1 MTAPPRQ
8 TMLATAPVS
17 KLIWTFAI
25 PAILSQVVNSMHNI
39 VDQTFLGW
47 GIGDLAIAA
56 TNIAFPLSTL
66 TTALAAL
73 IGMGGA
79 AGFSLD
85 LGKKQARSARKNW
98 GNAIVL
104 SVGLGCL
111 LAVLAVAFLEP
122 MLYLF
127 GATEAMMI
135 YAVPYARI
143 ISMGLPFAI
152 FSMAM
157 AHFIRADGSP
167 KFSSGVLLSGAIFNM
182 IFDPIFLFACSMG
195 IQGVALATVLGQ
207 GLSSCL
213 ALYYLVRR
221 RHMVTLER
229 EDFRLSA
236 GTIKGIGALGG
247 AIFFNHVIMTAA
259 QVILMNMLRTY
270 GAQSVYGSEIA
281 IAGSGAVGKVMI
293 VFLSCVIGIALGCQP
308 IFGFNYGSKRY
319 DRVIEAYRKAL
330 RYGTTLAV
338 IAFLCI
344 QLFPRQI
351 LSIFGSEDP
360 LFYEFSIHYI
370 RIYLLMTFVNA
381 FQPITSNFFTS
392 IGKAKLGFWMAL
404 VRQGLLLIPLL
415 LLLPL
420 AGPWYGWGPLGGT
433 HFRWSGSGAGPG
445 SGGPGGPPA
454 HGAAGGDPMK
464 RDTRRAILD
473 MAKTL
478 FSQQGYNAVS
488 IGEIAGALGI
498 SKGNVTYHFK
508 RKEDIM
514 EALLAE
520 AKPTFFQEPPRTME
534 ELDAFLE
541 DMEQA
546 RENYAF
552 YFQHHAQLGQLSPAI
567 RARQQAIY
575 HSQSA
580 LFAQALSILARQGM
594 FRGEDFPGA
603 YARVADTIF
612 LTSLYWLPF
621 CAVKGRKEDFRTQ
634 A

>member
-195 IQGVALATVLGQ
+195 IQGVALATVLG
-207 GLSSCL
+207 
-213 ALYYLVRR
+213 
-221 RHMVTLER
+221 
-229 EDFRLSA
+229 
-236 GTIKGIGALGG
+236 G

-420 AGPWYGWGPLGGT
+420 ALGMDGVL
-433 HFRWSGSGAGPG
+433 WAGPISDG
-445 SGGPGGPPA
+445 V
-454 HGAAGGDPMK
+454 AAV
-464 RDTRRAILD
+464 LV
-473 MAKTL
+473 L
-478 FSQQGYNAVS
+478 V
-488 IGEIAGALGI
+488 LG
-498 SKGNVTYHFK
+498 
-508 RKEDIM
+508 
-514 EALLAE
+514 
-520 AKPTFFQEPPRTME
+520 
-534 ELDAFLE
+534 
-541 DMEQA
+541 A
-546 RENYAF
+546 REVRR
-552 YFQHHAQLGQLSPAI
+552 LTV
-567 RARQQAIY
+567 QQ
-575 HSQSA
+575 
-580 LFAQALSILARQGM
+580 
-594 FRGEDFPGA
+594 EETP
-603 YARVADTIF
+603 
-612 LTSLYWLPF
+612 
-621 CAVKGRKEDFRTQ
+621 
-634 A
+634 

>member
-104 SVGLGCL
+104 SGGLGCL

-182 IFDPIFLFACSMG
+182 MFDPIFLFACSMG

-259 QVILMNMLRTY
+259 QVILMNMRRTY

-281 IAGSGAVGKVMI
+281 IAGSGAVGTVRL
-293 VFLSCVIGIALGCQP
+293 VFLSCDIGIALGCQP

-319 DRVIEAYRKAL
+319 DRVSEAYRKAL
-330 RYGTTLAV
+330 SYGTTLAV
-338 IAFLCI
+338 IAVLCI
-344 QLFPRQI
+344 KLFPRQI

-360 LFYEFSIHYI
+360 LLYASSIHSI
-370 RIYLLMTFVNA
+370 RIYRLMTFVNA

-420 AGPWYGWGPLGGT
+420 ALGMDGVL
-433 HFRWSGSGAGPG
+433 WAGPISDG
-445 SGGPGGPPA
+445 V
-454 HGAAGGDPMK
+454 AAV
-464 RDTRRAILD
+464 LV
-473 MAKTL
+473 L
-478 FSQQGYNAVS
+478 V
-488 IGEIAGALGI
+488 LG
-498 SKGNVTYHFK
+498 
-508 RKEDIM
+508 
-514 EALLAE
+514 
-520 AKPTFFQEPPRTME
+520 
-534 ELDAFLE
+534 
-541 DMEQA
+541 A
-546 RENYAF
+546 REVRR
-552 YFQHHAQLGQLSPAI
+552 LTV
-567 RARQQAIY
+567 QQ
-575 HSQSA
+575 
-580 LFAQALSILARQGM
+580 
-594 FRGEDFPGA
+594 EETP
-603 YARVADTIF
+603 
-612 LTSLYWLPF
+612 
-621 CAVKGRKEDFRTQ
+621 
-634 A
+634 

>member
-1 MTAPPRQ
+1 MFWRCP
-8 TMLATAPVS
+8 
-17 KLIWTFAI
+17 
-25 PAILSQVVNSMHNI
+25 
-39 VDQTFLGW
+39 
-47 GIGDLAIAA
+47 
-56 TNIAFPLSTL
+56 TL
-66 TTALAAL
+66 
-73 IGMGGA
+73 
-79 AGFSLD
+79 
-85 LGKKQARSARKNW
+85 Q
-98 GNAIVL
+98 
-104 SVGLGCL
+104 
-111 LAVLAVAFLEP
+111 
-122 MLYLF
+122 
-127 GATEAMMI
+127 
-135 YAVPYARI
+135 
-143 ISMGLPFAI
+143 
-152 FSMAM
+152 
-157 AHFIRADGSP
+157 
-167 KFSSGVLLSGAIFNM
+167 
-182 IFDPIFLFACSMG
+182 IFLFACSMG

-420 AGPWYGWGPLGGT
+420 ALGMDGVL
-433 HFRWSGSGAGPG
+433 WAGPISDG
-445 SGGPGGPPA
+445 V
-454 HGAAGGDPMK
+454 AAV
-464 RDTRRAILD
+464 LV
-473 MAKTL
+473 L
-478 FSQQGYNAVS
+478 V
-488 IGEIAGALGI
+488 LG
-498 SKGNVTYHFK
+498 
-508 RKEDIM
+508 
-514 EALLAE
+514 
-520 AKPTFFQEPPRTME
+520 
-534 ELDAFLE
+534 
-541 DMEQA
+541 A
-546 RENYAF
+546 REVRRLT
-552 YFQHHAQLGQLSPAI
+552 AQQEETP
-567 RARQQAIY
+567 
-575 HSQSA
+575 
-580 LFAQALSILARQGM
+580 
-594 FRGEDFPGA
+594 
-603 YARVADTIF
+603 
-612 LTSLYWLPF
+612 
-621 CAVKGRKEDFRTQ
+621 
-634 A
+634 

>member
-85 LGKKQARSARKNW
+85 LGKKQERSARKNW

-420 AGPWYGWGPLGGT
+420 ALGMDGVL
-433 HFRWSGSGAGPG
+433 WAGPIPDG
-445 SGGPGGPPA
+445 V
-454 HGAAGGDPMK
+454 AAV
-464 RDTRRAILD
+464 LV
-473 MAKTL
+473 L
-478 FSQQGYNAVS
+478 V
-488 IGEIAGALGI
+488 LG
-498 SKGNVTYHFK
+498 
-508 RKEDIM
+508 
-514 EALLAE
+514 
-520 AKPTFFQEPPRTME
+520 
-534 ELDAFLE
+534 
-541 DMEQA
+541 A
-546 RENYAF
+546 REVRRLT
-552 YFQHHAQLGQLSPAI
+552 AQQEETP
-567 RARQQAIY
+567 
-575 HSQSA
+575 
-580 LFAQALSILARQGM
+580 
-594 FRGEDFPGA
+594 
-603 YARVADTIF
+603 
-612 LTSLYWLPF
+612 
-621 CAVKGRKEDFRTQ
+621 
-634 A
+634 

>member
-1 MTAPPRQ
+1 
-8 TMLATAPVS
+8 
-17 KLIWTFAI
+17 
-25 PAILSQVVNSMHNI
+25 
-39 VDQTFLGW
+39 
-47 GIGDLAIAA
+47 
-56 TNIAFPLSTL
+56 
-66 TTALAAL
+66 
-73 IGMGGA
+73 
-79 AGFSLD
+79 
-85 LGKKQARSARKNW
+85 
-98 GNAIVL
+98 
-104 SVGLGCL
+104 
-111 LAVLAVAFLEP
+111 
-122 MLYLF
+122 
-127 GATEAMMI
+127 
-135 YAVPYARI
+135 
-143 ISMGLPFAI
+143 
-152 FSMAM
+152 
-157 AHFIRADGSP
+157 
-167 KFSSGVLLSGAIFNM
+167 
-182 IFDPIFLFACSMG
+182 
-195 IQGVALATVLGQ
+195 
-207 GLSSCL
+207 
-213 ALYYLVRR
+213 
-221 RHMVTLER
+221 
-229 EDFRLSA
+229 
-236 GTIKGIGALGG
+236 
-247 AIFFNHVIMTAA
+247 MTAA

-270 GAQSVYGSEIA
+270 GAQSVRGSEIA

-420 AGPWYGWGPLGGT
+420 ALSMDEGPLGGT

-498 SKGNVTYHFK
+498 SKGA
-508 RKEDIM
+508 M
-514 EALLAE
+514 
-520 AKPTFFQEPPRTME
+520 
-534 ELDAFLE
+534 
-541 DMEQA
+541 
-546 RENYAF
+546 
-552 YFQHHAQLGQLSPAI
+552 
-567 RARQQAIY
+567 
-575 HSQSA
+575 
-580 LFAQALSILARQGM
+580 
-594 FRGEDFPGA
+594 
-603 YARVADTIF
+603 
-612 LTSLYWLPF
+612 
-621 CAVKGRKEDFRTQ
+621 
-634 A
+634 

>member
-281 IAGSGAVGKVMI
+281 ITGSGAVGKVMI

-420 AGPWYGWGPLGGT
+420 ALGMDGVL
-433 HFRWSGSGAGPG
+433 WAGPISDG
-445 SGGPGGPPA
+445 V
-454 HGAAGGDPMK
+454 AAV
-464 RDTRRAILD
+464 LV
-473 MAKTL
+473 L
-478 FSQQGYNAVS
+478 V
-488 IGEIAGALGI
+488 LG
-498 SKGNVTYHFK
+498 
-508 RKEDIM
+508 
-514 EALLAE
+514 
-520 AKPTFFQEPPRTME
+520 
-534 ELDAFLE
+534 
-541 DMEQA
+541 A
-546 RENYAF
+546 REVRRLT
-552 YFQHHAQLGQLSPAI
+552 AQQEETP
-567 RARQQAIY
+567 
-575 HSQSA
+575 
-580 LFAQALSILARQGM
+580 
-594 FRGEDFPGA
+594 
-603 YARVADTIF
+603 
-612 LTSLYWLPF
+612 
-621 CAVKGRKEDFRTQ
+621 
-634 A
+634 

>member
-66 TTALAAL
+66 TTAWRPSSAWAARRDSAL
-73 IGMGGA
+73 TWER
-79 AGFSLD
+79 AGTL
-85 LGKKQARSARKNW
+85 RPKNW

-420 AGPWYGWGPLGGT
+420 ALGMDGVL
-433 HFRWSGSGAGPG
+433 WAGPISDG
-445 SGGPGGPPA
+445 V
-454 HGAAGGDPMK
+454 AAV
-464 RDTRRAILD
+464 LV
-473 MAKTL
+473 L
-478 FSQQGYNAVS
+478 V
-488 IGEIAGALGI
+488 LG
-498 SKGNVTYHFK
+498 
-508 RKEDIM
+508 
-514 EALLAE
+514 
-520 AKPTFFQEPPRTME
+520 
-534 ELDAFLE
+534 
-541 DMEQA
+541 A
-546 RENYAF
+546 REVRR
-552 YFQHHAQLGQLSPAI
+552 LTV
-567 RARQQAIY
+567 QQ
-575 HSQSA
+575 
-580 LFAQALSILARQGM
+580 
-594 FRGEDFPGA
+594 EETP
-603 YARVADTIF
+603 
-612 LTSLYWLPF
+612 
-621 CAVKGRKEDFRTQ
+621 
-634 A
+634 